1 MTEWLL
7 RWLTPLGRGQSRAII
22 GNHEPSHDLY
32 SQAEAPGAGA
42 PEQDIC
48 RCQDSRLSSA
58 NTP

>member
-1 MTEWLL
+1 MSEWPF
-7 RWLTPLGRGQSRAII
+7 RWLTPLGRGQSRASTE
-22 GNHEPSHDLY
+22 NHEPSHDLY

-48 RCQDSRLSSA
+48 GCQDSRLSSV